1 MILDCSVNSDKGL
14 IMAETVNAA
23 VENLHIEGD
32 HKARNK
38 YIVS

>member
-1 MILDCSVNSDKGL
+1 MT
-14 IMAETVNAA
+14 ETVNAA

-38 YIVS
+38 YTVS